1 MLSLQSQL
9 CAIRGAF
16 HLCFKNKTKQKK
28 KLIGLKCFIQC
39 WFLSLHDPQT
49 CGSKCLQLPTKHSAV
64 TAPNHPEAACSTKRK
79 KSKLINVF
87 VVRGGMTEKDIKTP
101 WKKNKNK
108 RRVEEKVT
116 GGVTSMHVCVPLSH
130 GATQSHNQTVH
141 LPVLRKLRC

>member
-16 HLCFKNKTKQKK
+16 HLCFENKTTKKKNKF
-28 KLIGLKCFIQC
+28 IGLKCFIQC

-64 TAPNHPEAACSTKRK
+64 TAPNHPEATVSTKRK
-79 KSKLINVF
+79 KSKLIIVL

-101 WKKNKNK
+101 WKKK
-108 RRVEEKVT
+108 RTKTKVEWK
-116 GGVTSMHVCVPLSH
+116 
-130 GATQSHNQTVH
+130 
-141 LPVLRKLRC
+141 RKSREG

>member
-16 HLCFKNKTKQKK
+16 HLCFENKTKKSK
-28 KLIGLKCFIQC
+28 FIGLKCFIQC

-64 TAPNHPEAACSTKRK
+64 TAPNHPEATVSTKRK
-79 KSKLINVF
+79 KSKLINVL

-101 WKKNKNK
+101 RKEKNKIK
-108 RRVEEKVT
+108 RRMEEKVT
-116 GGVTSMHVCVPLSH
+116 GGVTSMHVCVFL
-130 GATQSHNQTVH
+130 
-141 LPVLRKLRC
+141 